1 MPLISVIIPVYNG
14 EKTIRET
21 IESVLNQ
28 TFREFELL
36 VINDGSQDR
45 TLEIVESIQDSRLKV
60 FSYPNA
66 GQSTSRNRGIELAT
80 GEYISFIDAD
90 DLWTPDK
97 LEAQVKVLQENPQAA
112 VAYSWTNWIDES
124 SQLVGKG
131 SHITEKGKVFAKLLL
146 NDFVAN
152 GSNSLIRRQVLTE
165 VGGFDA
171 SVTPAEDW
179 DMWLR
184 IAAHYE
190 FVAVP
195 SSQVLYRI
203 TPNSASFNVWK
214 MEVSSLKVIEKA
226 FAQAPESLHYLKRK
240 SLGNRYKYLTYKS
253 IEGYPERK
261 KGLTAIRFLWQIIKN
276 DPSMLQ
282 AKVIWKV
289 LFRIVTIV
297 LLPPELAQTVINKF
311 KTLSNTTTLL
321 GYMEKLD
328 AV

>member
-1 MPLISVIIPVYNG
+1 
-14 EKTIRET
+14 
-21 IESVLNQ
+21 
-28 TFREFELL
+28 
-36 VINDGSQDR
+36 
-45 TLEIVESIQDSRLKV
+45 
-60 FSYPNA
+60 
-66 GQSTSRNRGIELAT
+66 
-80 GEYISFIDAD
+80 
-90 DLWTPDK
+90 
-97 LEAQVKVLQENPQAA
+97 
-112 VAYSWTNWIDES
+112 
-124 SQLVGKG
+124 
-131 SHITEKGKVFAKLLL
+131 
-146 NDFVAN
+146 
-152 GSNSLIRRQVLTE
+152 
-165 VGGFDA
+165 
-171 SVTPAEDW
+171 
-179 DMWLR
+179 
-184 IAAHYE
+184 
-190 FVAVP
+190 
-195 SSQVLYRI
+195 
-203 TPNSASFNVWK
+203 